1 MARYKK
7 ISWNEYKNL
16 GDIIVIA
23 TYPKSNQA
31 KKFCN
36 ALLENHLNVVSF
48 NLRESLKSE
57 LEEELQNK
65 NNLTSFIYIDDTASS
80 DIEYIKE
87 KCLEIKMP
95 IKRFTLILDF
105 EKQVHYTKQEL
116 EELKELSVNFKI
128 PVIITTDLSESV
140 NDKKYPT
147 VEDLNNPDL
156 VDIADNI
163 FLANE
168 KKADKIVL
176 AKNNFGKVGLLNND

>member
-36 ALLENHLNVVSF
+36 ALVENHLNVVSF
-48 NLRESLKSE
+48 NLRESLKSD

-80 DIEYIKE
+80 YIEYIKE

-95 IKRFTLILDF
+95 IKYL
-105 EKQVHYTKQEL
+105 
-116 EELKELSVNFKI
+116 
-128 PVIITTDLSESV
+128 
-140 NDKKYPT
+140 
-147 VEDLNNPDL
+147 
-156 VDIADNI
+156 
-163 FLANE
+163 
-168 KKADKIVL
+168 
-176 AKNNFGKVGLLNND
+176 